1 MKIFLFCTKSFV
13 IIVQFDRPV
22 TKFCTCQL
30 TLHCCPYSHYL
41 LKLQLK
47 ILLLVAE
54 VVFLWVKIMNY
65 GLQSSSYK
73 KRH

>member
-30 TLHCCPYSHYL
+30 TLH
-41 LKLQLK
+41 
-47 ILLLVAE
+47 I
-54 VVFLWVKIMNY
+54 VVLTHIIC
-65 GLQSSSYK
+65 
-73 KRH
+73 